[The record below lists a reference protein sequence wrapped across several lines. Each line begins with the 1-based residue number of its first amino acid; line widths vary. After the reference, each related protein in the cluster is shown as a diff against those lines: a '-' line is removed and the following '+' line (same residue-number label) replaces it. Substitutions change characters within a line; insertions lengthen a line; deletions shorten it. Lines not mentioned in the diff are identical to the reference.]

1 MQDASGS
8 FRPLGFP
15 PRILVSFSCTRT
27 IDARPYLDTPFFD
40 VATRRTCA
48 WIHACLEWTRS
59 CCVCALLHPSD
70 ARRTRVGRHLSTGV
84 AEGVD
89 ASERDDPS
97 WQCLPRLVMHGT
109 HLSRGF
115 LSLPFPRRDGK
126 QGTTRPWWF
135 HDPKTETGVGRH
147 PHGAVG
153 WEEPMPRPRNRQG
166 KGQRMRCPSLT
177 PKRRSVAP
185 EWCPLPTPPPPPP
198 YNPGEEEEKKETPRP
213 PRSRRFPSSQ

>member
-1 MQDASGS
+1 MHDPTLTRLSSTLQRVGLVLGS
-8 FRPLGFP
+8 
-15 PRILVSFSCTRT
+15 
-27 IDARPYLDTPFFD
+27 
-40 VATRRTCA
+40 
-48 WIHACLEWTRS
+48 
-59 CCVCALLHPSD
+59 
-70 ARRTRVGRHLSTGV
+70 TRVSNGRGRVAFVRFCTLPTHGEPAWGRHLSTGV

-135 HDPKTETGVGRH
+135 HDPKTETGVGRQ

-185 EWCPLPTPPPPPP
+185 EWCPLPTPPPPP